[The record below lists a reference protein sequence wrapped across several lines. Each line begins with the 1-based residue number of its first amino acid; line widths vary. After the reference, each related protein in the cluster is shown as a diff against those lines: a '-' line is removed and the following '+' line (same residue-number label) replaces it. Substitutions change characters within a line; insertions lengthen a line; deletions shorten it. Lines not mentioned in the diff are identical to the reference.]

1 MHAQVVLAGG
11 ASAGA
16 RAGVLAALDAWQG
29 AGDNLIVLFQAAG
42 RPLCFRGLYALPV
55 RPKLPRNPR
64 PAIEP

>member
-1 MHAQVVLAGG
+1 MVLAGG
-11 ASAGA
+11 ASARA

-55 RPKLPRNPR
+55 RPQLPLHPS
-64 PAIEP
+64 PSIEPWLI